1 MDAGFWSQEPASQE
15 SATSY
20 QELPAKCWKSVEKLD
35 YFASLQE
42 VHPEGDVLRQPHEG
56 GVLQGCV
63 LQGDHPE
70 GGVLRGPHLAL
81 GGGQQPPLLDEE
93 VPRVWICLFNCRFR
107 ILMWIIFIYMLLL

>member
-93 VPRVWICLFNCRFR
+93 VPRAGTAYLIVGLGS
-107 ILMWIIFIYMLLL
+107 MWIIFIFMLLL